1 MFALNLIRM
10 KVGLVD
16 NMKYF
21 VGLICLFLNLS
32 TLSASSKLDSL
43 LVALDNTIERE
54 AQYTLD
60 KERRIEN
67 LKLSIPNTNSPE
79 DKFQL
84 YKKIYTEYKAF
95 VCDSAYHYSLQCLS
109 LAEKEKNTYWIN
121 ESKMQLSA
129 TLTISGMYP
138 EAIEHLNS
146 INKEAL
152 TEDQI
157 VKYFTNYYHAYNEWG
172 EYAEYSYV
180 NDYKALGKV
189 YQDSVLKHV
198 APDSFE
204 YTMEYSWKHI
214 QNQDYDKARKLL
226 FSYLPKVKPD
236 TRSYAMLTSIIGI
249 LYWYLDDM
257 EKHKEYLAISAIS
270 DIKASVKENTSLRG
284 LANVLYNEGGEIER
298 ANSYIK
304 KSLDDA
310 NFYNAR
316 LRSIQISR
324 LYPLIE
330 NAYQLER
337 EQQKKWLQSLLIV
350 VSVLSILLILTIVYI
365 IRQFNKLSE
374 LRKQALIANDKL
386 KDNNIALAEANHIK
400 EEYIGRFL
408 NLCSIYIEKMEKHH
422 RTLNKKA
429 KTGNLEELYKLLKS
443 NQFIDDEL
451 KEFYS
456 NFDNV
461 FLNIFPDFVQQ
472 FNALLIGGEK
482 IVPKQGERMTTE
494 LRIFAL
500 IRLGITDSQKIAEFL
515 RYSITTIYNY
525 RSKYR
530 NKSVVPRGEFENEVM
545 KIGSLQ

>member
-1 MFALNLIRM
+1 M
-10 KVGLVD
+10 
-16 NMKYF
+16 Y
-21 VGLICLFLNLS
+21 
-32 TLSASSKLDSL
+32 
-43 LVALDNTIERE
+43 E
-54 AQYTLD
+54 
-60 KERRIEN
+60 
-67 LKLSIPNTNSPE
+67 
-79 DKFQL
+79 
-84 YKKIYTEYKAF
+84 KIYTEYKTF

-109 LAEKEKNTYWIN
+109 LAEIENNKYWIN
-121 ESKMQLSA
+121 ESKMQLSS

-146 INKEAL
+146 IHKKSL
-152 TEDQI
+152 TKNQVI
-157 VKYFTNYYHAYNEWG
+157 QYFTNYYHAYNEWG
-172 EYAEYSYV
+172 EYAEYNYV
-180 NDYKALGKV
+180 DKYKTLGKV
-189 YQDSVLKHV
+189 YQDSILKLIT
-198 APDSFE
+198 PGSFE
-204 YTMEYSWKHI
+204 YTMEYSWKYI
-214 QNQDYDKARKLL
+214 QNQEYDKARRLL

-249 LYWYLDDM
+249 LYWYLDNI

-284 LANVLYNEGGEIER
+284 LANVLFNEGGEIER
-298 ANSYIK
+298 ANNYIK

-337 EQQKKWLQSLLIV
+337 EQQRNRLQSLLIT
-350 VSVLSILLILTIVYI
+350 VSVLSVLLILTIVYI

-374 LRKQALIANDKL
+374 LRKQTLMANGKL
-386 KDNNIALAEANHIK
+386 KENNIALAEANHIK

-429 KTGNLEELYKLLKS
+429 KSGNLEELYKLLKS
-443 NQFIDDEL
+443 NQFINDEL

-472 FNALLIGGEK
+472 FNALLVDDEK
-482 IVPKQGERMTTE
+482 IVPKPGEKMTTE

-530 NKSVVPRGEFENEVM
+530 NKAVVSRGEFEKEVM
-545 KIGSLQ
+545 KIGLLQ